1 MLRLIS
7 KAVLLAAL
15 LAALVISSV
24 PAFASNVCFCLSAK
38 CMAGKS
44 CPQGGCQFDKKTS
57 QCVNVSCN
65 GLCY

>member
-7 KAVLLAAL
+7 MAVLLAAV

-24 PAFASNVCFCLSAK
+24 PAFASNSCYCFSAK
-38 CMAGKS
+38 CLGGKV
-44 CPQGGCQFDKKTS
+44 CPPGGCQFDKETN

-65 GLCY
+65 GLCL